1 MNIGD
6 NSKIGFI
13 IGQRTSR
20 DLRIVDVY
28 VGDILVTYYDNTA
41 YVPQFIHS
49 IESEASDIEK
59 RNISD
64 QYFFLNWS
72 PTTDDVSARGELDND
87 NLRLTCELRNGKVIE
102 ITLPIGYVVSVYRE
116 AASKLRELH
125 A

>member
-13 IGQRTSR
+13 IGERTSR

-28 VGDILVTYYDNTA
+28 VGGVLVTYYDNKA

-49 IESEASDIEK
+49 IECEASDIENRK
-59 RNISD
+59 ISD
-64 QYFFLNWS
+64 EYLFLNWG
-72 PTTDDVSARGELDND
+72 PTTDDVSACGEMEND
-87 NLRLTCELRNGKVIE
+87 NLRLTCELRNGKLIE
-102 ITLPIGYVVSVYRE
+102 ITLPIEYVVSVYRE
-116 AASKLRELH
+116 AASELRELH